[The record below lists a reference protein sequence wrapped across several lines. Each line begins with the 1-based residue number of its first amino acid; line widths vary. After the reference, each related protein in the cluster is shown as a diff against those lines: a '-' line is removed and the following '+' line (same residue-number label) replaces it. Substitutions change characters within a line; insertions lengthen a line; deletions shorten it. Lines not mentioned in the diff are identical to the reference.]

1 MKPCRRRHETAGR
14 AQEAAGLHHTGLQ
27 YSEVDRHMGVFQKP
41 LVQVNESDL
50 LGLFGESEN
59 KTLDYKRDL
68 PGQREGEKKEFLYDA
83 SSFANTLGGDIVF
96 GVEEQN
102 GMAINLV
109 GLAGINPDNEILRL
123 QEILRDGIRPPITGV
138 DPKVIKLT
146 NGNVA
151 IVVRIPKSWNP
162 PHQVTFQKAFRFYA
176 RDSNGKYQ
184 VDVDELRSIFSL
196 SGMIAERIRAFRVER
211 VAKITAGD
219 TPVPLH
225 SGGNF
230 VLHLRRRNLVS
241 APRSGAPTQQ
251 ISDSVRSKNTRASDY
266 I

>member
-1 MKPCRRRHETAGR
+1 
-14 AQEAAGLHHTGLQ
+14 
-27 YSEVDRHMGVFQKP
+27 MGIFQKL
-41 LVQVNESDL
+41 LVQLNESDL
-50 LGLFGESEN
+50 LGLITDGDSEN

-68 PGQREGEKKEFLYDA
+68 PGQSEGEKKEFLYDA

-96 GVEEQN
+96 VMEEQN

-109 GLAGINPDNEILRL
+109 GLAGINPDKEILRL

-138 DPKVIKLT
+138 DPRVIELT

-176 RDSNGKYQ
+176 RDTNGKYQ

-211 VAKITAGD
+211 VAKIAAGD
-219 TPVPLH
+219 TPVPLL
-225 SGGNF
+225 STQ
-230 VLHLRRRNLVS
+230 VLRTGLWRLLPPFQVMISYQTSIWNYPLFKRRLY
-241 APRSGAPTQQ
+241 TMLEF
-251 ISDSVRSKNTRASDY
+251 TRPHFMRLA
-266 I
+266 